1 MIGDVPWPSLREP
14 VMITAFEGWNDAGEA
29 ATDAID
35 HLREVFDA
43 ELLAELDPDDY
54 YDFQVNRPHVHLAD
68 SERRISWPTTKLF
81 VSRAGD
87 RDVVLIHGIEP
98 NIRWR
103 AFCQELLGAAQR
115 LNVGLIVNVGSLLA
129 DVPHTR
135 PVPTSAFATEPR
147 MLETFDVEPAMYE
160 GPTGIVGVL
169 QHTCDL
175 AGFSAISLWAA
186 VPHYVANNP
195 CPKATLALL
204 QRLDDV
210 LDLEIPVGDLPEQ
223 AEIWQRGVD
232 QMAAQDSDVAEY
244 VSRLEN
250 ARDSELL
257 KEGSG
262 DVIAAEFERYLR
274 RQGRGE

>member
-35 HLREVFDA
+35 HLREAFDA